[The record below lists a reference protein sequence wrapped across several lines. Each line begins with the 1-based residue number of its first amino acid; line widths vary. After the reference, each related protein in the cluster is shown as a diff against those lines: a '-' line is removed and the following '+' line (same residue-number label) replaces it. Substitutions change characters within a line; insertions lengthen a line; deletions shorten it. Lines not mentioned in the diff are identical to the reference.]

1 MFKFGASVKIY
12 LVKSSYKLNQGE
24 IINPTLS
31 KVKKTTIPTALKQL
45 LTLTMYAQVFPLFN
59 PCANRNVK

>member
-31 KVKKTTIPTALKQL
+31 KVKKQQYQQL
-45 LTLTMYAQVFPLFN
+45 
-59 PCANRNVK
+59 